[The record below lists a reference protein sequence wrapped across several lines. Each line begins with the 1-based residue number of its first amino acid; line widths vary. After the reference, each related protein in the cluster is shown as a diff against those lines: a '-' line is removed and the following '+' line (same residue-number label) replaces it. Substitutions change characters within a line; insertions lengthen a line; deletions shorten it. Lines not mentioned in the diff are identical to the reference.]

1 MQMLLNG
8 AIPGSQEPARV
19 GEDRHP
25 TSIIGR
31 LYRLGEPVAWRK
43 MTRLSK
49 IAASSAMGLA
59 LLERRVKAEGF

>member
-8 AIPGSQEPARV
+8 AIPGSQEPARI

-31 LYRLGEPVAWRK
+31 LYRLGEAGLR
-43 MTRLSK
+43 R
-49 IAASSAMGLA
+49 IAPSILLAMIEPGHL
-59 LLERRVKAEGF
+59 VY